1 MRMRMLLVSGQRV
14 YMVRWAIM
22 MTMMLLLSLTLLSK
36 PTKAFSSSSVSLRQQ
51 QQQCAWAVVVRPTE
65 SSYAS
70 RSRKL
75 SWTTGPQGRVPFTFL
90 QQQSPSSSSSSS
102 SDTKDDLDIYFSS
115 KTTVALV
122 GGQSVLVLLAVVL
135 GAVLG
140 VPNKGLGPDIAF
152 TAQAWKAGF
161 LYTLPLVGLAFALD
175 IVEDKVPALQ
185 DVTKATQR
193 SVLSLLGGTFKPVL
207 GMVTATV
214 LGLAAGFG
222 EEMLFRGILQYELAT
237 RLSCAA
243 PLAVGASSI
252 LFGALHAVTPMYAAL
267 ATLASVYFGFLYV
280 VTGNLAIPIL
290 CHALYDVGALLY
302 AHWTVS
308 RLQDDERAAIA
319 SWGGP
324 TAGPL

>member
-1 MRMRMLLVSGQRV
+1 
-14 YMVRWAIM
+14 
-22 MTMMLLLSLTLLSK
+22 MTMMTLLSH
-36 PTKAFSSSSVSLRQQ
+36 PTTAFPSTCSLRRQRAWVARPTELSFPSPSTALKNTRLLSGKREQFYRVPSFLRQQ
-51 QQQCAWAVVVRPTE
+51 
-65 SSYAS
+65 
-70 RSRKL
+70 
-75 SWTTGPQGRVPFTFL
+75 
-90 QQQSPSSSSSSS
+90 SSSN
-102 SDTKDDLDIYFSS
+102 DKGGDDLDIYFSR

-122 GGQSVLVLLAVVL
+122 GGQSVLVLIAVVL
-135 GAVLG
+135 GTVLG
-140 VPNKGLGPDIAF
+140 VPHKGLGPDIAF
-152 TAQAWKAGF
+152 TFEAWKMGF
-161 LYTLPLVGLAFALD
+161 LYTLPLVGLAFVLD

-207 GMVTATV
+207 GMMTAIV

-237 RLSCAA
+237 RLSCNA

-280 VTGNLAIPIL
+280 STGNLAIPIL

-308 RLQDDERAAIA
+308 RLKDDERAAIA
-319 SWGGP
+319 AWGGP